1 MMPQSTDIAYWQEE
15 FYDDLYNGWNST
27 VYAGNEKVKYQNN
40 QDKFSHVTLYN
51 KSGILSSLEYPA
63 HIQCNEYGTF
73 CKFYV
78 DGYEVTALAQLAA
91 LDVNQ
96 YFDIYDITSEHKEE
110 FITNFLI
117 RVNEFM
123 LDKKS

>member
-1 MMPQSTDIAYWQEE
+1 MPPLTNIAYWQEE
-15 FYDDLYNGWNST
+15 FYDDLYNGWNSAI
-27 VYAGNEKVKYQNN
+27 YAGNEKVKYPNN
-40 QDKFSHVTLYN
+40 HDKFSHVTLYN

-63 HIQCNEYGTF
+63 HIQCNEYRTF

-78 DGYEVTALAQLAA
+78 DGCEVTALAQLAA

-96 YFDIYDITSEHKEE
+96 NFDIYDITSEHKEE
-110 FITNFLI
+110 FLTNFLI

>member
-1 MMPQSTDIAYWQEE
+1 MTHQSTDISYWQEE
-15 FYDDLYNGWNST
+15 FYDDLYSGWQST
-27 VYAGNEKVKYQNN
+27 VYSGNEKVTYPNN
-40 QDKFSHVTLYN
+40 NDRCSFLNIFN
-51 KSGILSSLEYPA
+51 KSGVLSSLEYPA

-78 DGYEVTALAQLAA
+78 YGCDVTPLAQLAA

-96 YFDIYDITSEHKEE
+96 NFDIYDITSENKEE
-110 FITNFLI
+110 FLTNFLI

-123 LDKKS
+123 LDKK